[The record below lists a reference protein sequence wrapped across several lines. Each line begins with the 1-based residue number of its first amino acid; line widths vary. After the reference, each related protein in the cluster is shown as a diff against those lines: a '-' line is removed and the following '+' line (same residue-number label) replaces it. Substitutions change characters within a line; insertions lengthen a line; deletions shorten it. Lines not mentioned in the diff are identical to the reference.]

1 MWPWQNSLSLVAE
14 ELMLS
19 NLGSKNKS
27 LIEFHW
33 ALLHGGSITLWS
45 CDIIFI
51 SPVIERPQG
60 LPSFRQMLKLS
71 SNSCSKY
78 FVMKFSKFCKKEK
91 CSYSSWPA
99 CRHLYLQMK
108 EGNLS
113 KGNLSTNII
122 LLKLVIEL
130 IITIILKLIIT
141 IILKLIQKQPSE
153 LFYEKKL
160 SLKHLE

>member
-1 MWPWQNSLSLVAE
+1 
-14 ELMLS
+14 
-19 NLGSKNKS
+19 
-27 LIEFHW
+27 
-33 ALLHGGSITLWS
+33 
-45 CDIIFI
+45 
-51 SPVIERPQG
+51 
-60 LPSFRQMLKLS
+60 
-71 SNSCSKY
+71 
-78 FVMKFSKFCKKEK
+78 
-91 CSYSSWPA
+91 
-99 CRHLYLQMK
+99 MK

>member
-1 MWPWQNSLSLVAE
+1 MGLV
-14 ELMLS
+14 
-19 NLGSKNKS
+19 
-27 LIEFHW
+27 
-33 ALLHGGSITLWS
+33 LLFDHMTF
-45 CDIIFI
+45 IIFI

-60 LPSFRQMLKLS
+60 LRSFTQMLKLS
-71 SNSCSKY
+71 STSCFKY

>member
-1 MWPWQNSLSLVAE
+1 
-14 ELMLS
+14 MLS

-45 CDIIFI
+45 RDIIFI

-141 IILKLIQKQPSE
+141 YTKTNSKAAIRVVLW
-153 LFYEKKL
+153 KKL